1 MAVEIMRWPIAL
13 GVKGLFR
20 NASFLEMGAEQW
32 KKIKYTYTE
41 VNIMK
46 NRMWHVLLFKLL
58 SFLLQDFCLPIDKPW
73 EMIWNNA

>member
-32 KKIKYTYTE
+32 EKKNIYTE

-46 NRMWHVLLFKLL
+46 NRGCDMSYFS
-58 SFLLQDFCLPIDKPW
+58 SFLLLDFCLPIDKPW